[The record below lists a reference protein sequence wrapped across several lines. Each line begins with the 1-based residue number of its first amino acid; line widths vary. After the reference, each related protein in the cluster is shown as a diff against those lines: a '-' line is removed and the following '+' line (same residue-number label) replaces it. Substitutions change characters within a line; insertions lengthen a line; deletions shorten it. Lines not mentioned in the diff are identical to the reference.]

1 MRKIR
6 FTEHQIIAVL
16 KSVEAG
22 RTVKDV
28 CREAAISEA
37 SYYNWKAKYG
47 GMEAADI
54 NDPVQIFPLASDF
67 DVGFIHLP
75 PASRATFM
83 PAEGLVHLRH
93 QADNPAM
100 KRGMVNHHATLGHHL
115 FQISQAEGIS
125 QIPYALGN
133 NVSGIMQASEGVSGQ
148 GHG

>member
-1 MRKIR
+1 MRKAR

-54 NDPVQIFPLASDF
+54 KKIKDLEDENRRLKQKFADLSLGA
-67 DVGFIHLP
+67 GHLKTSSKKALK
-75 PASRATFM
+75 PAIKR
-83 PAEGLVHLRH
+83 ELVSYLTAQFAMSLR
-93 QADNPAM
+93 
-100 KRGMVNHHATLGHHL
+100 
-115 FQISQAEGIS
+115 
-125 QIPYALGN
+125 
-133 NVSGIMQASEGVSGQ
+133 
-148 GHG
+148 